1 VVIKDVFL
9 GYFDTFIISNILIIS
24 KKPKPFLA
32 LANATYF
39 HIFASPQKLR
49 LTTKP
54 I

>member
-1 VVIKDVFL
+1 VVIGDVFL
-9 GYFDTFIISNILIIS
+9 GYFVSYKISNILIIRQKS
-24 KKPKPFLA
+24 KPFLA
-32 LANATYF
+32 LAKATYF